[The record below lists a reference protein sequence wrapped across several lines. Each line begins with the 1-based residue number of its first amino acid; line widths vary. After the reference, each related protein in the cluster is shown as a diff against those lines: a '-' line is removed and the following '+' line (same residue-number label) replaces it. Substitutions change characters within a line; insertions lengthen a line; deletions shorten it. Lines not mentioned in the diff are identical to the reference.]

1 MMQHF
6 EELTYRKFYH
16 IYNRGINGCD
26 LFKVKENYEYFLNL
40 YDKHI
45 SAVADTFAWVLMKN
59 HFHLLVRVKDEKEI
73 KLQTT
78 NLTGLENLSGLKSP
92 KPHQYFSNLFNAY
105 TKGINK
111 TYRRHGSLFERPF
124 KRKEISNIE
133 YFKAMVVYIHN
144 NPVHHG
150 FTEYAMDY
158 PWSSY
163 LTCISV
169 KPTHLQR
176 DEVMGWFDN
185 EANFKAAHENRADE
199 LDLEK
204 WLGL

>member
-1 MMQHF
+1 MQQF

-26 LFKVKENYEYFLNL
+26 LFKAKENYEYFLNL

-45 SAVADTFAWVLMKN
+45 SGVADTFAWVLMKN
-59 HFHLLVRVKDEKEI
+59 HFHVLVRIKDEAEI
-73 KLQTT
+73 KLRTT
-78 NLTGLENLSGLKSP
+78 NLTGFENLSGLKSP
-92 KPHQYFSNLFNAY
+92 KPHQFFSNLFNAY
-105 TKGINK
+105 TKGLNK
-111 TYRRHGSLFERPF
+111 TYGRHGSLFERPF
-124 KRKEISNIE
+124 KRKEITDIE
-133 YFKAMVVYIHN
+133 YFKRVVVYIHN

-150 FTEYAMDY
+150 FSEYAMDY

-176 DEVMGWFDN
+176 DEVIGWFDN
-185 EANFKAAHENRADE
+185 QANFKSAHEYHGDD